1 MIEWLLLQNK
11 QIIYLSLFLV
21 LTGSALGV
29 PIPEDL
35 PLIGAGIAI
44 NNELVGFLPTFLIC
58 YISIILGDCIV
69 YGIGYRL
76 GTKLFE
82 KKWFKS
88 RVSAAHI
95 RRTRMNLHRR
105 SWLMIFLARHLFY
118 LRTATF
124 LVCGAVKMSFKRF
137 VMIDLCAAAIS
148 TPIMISIGYLAS
160 EHWDKA
166 REIFRH
172 VEIIAIIPVIF
183 VLYALLKKRKPRIRK
198 AVVVTPASEPTE

>member
-1 MIEWLLLQNK
+1 MIDWLLLQNK
-11 QIIYLSLFLV
+11 QIIYLSLFVILV
-21 LTGSALGV
+21 GSALGV

-35 PLIGAGIAI
+35 PLIAAGIAV
-44 NNELVGFLPTFLIC
+44 NNQLVEVIPTFLVC
-58 YISIILGDCIV
+58 YISIILGDSIV
-69 YGIGYRL
+69 YAIGYRL

-82 KKWFKS
+82 KSWFKS

-137 VMIDLCAAAIS
+137 ILIDLCAAAIS
-148 TPIMISIGYLAS
+148 TPIMMSVGYLAS

-166 REIFRH
+166 REVFRH
-172 VEIIAIIPVIF
+172 IEILALIPVVF
-183 VLYALLKKRKPRIRK
+183 VLYALVKKRKKPNRR
-198 AVVVTPASEPTE
+198 APQSLNGSAGE